1 MKLWILPD
9 GKYYAGFAPVTAG
22 SVAVAPRPT
31 VYHAYTGTPSLD
43 PAICWRPMTQ
53 AEIDAIKAAL
63 ASSVANGVELQ
74 DVVKAAFLV
83 VLDGINTLRAQHSLA
98 AVTPAQFKQAIINK
112 LPNP

>member
-1 MKLWILPD
+1 MRYWIMPD

-22 SVAVAPRPT
+22 AVEVAPRPT
-31 VYHAYTGTPSLD
+31 AYHAYTGVPSLD
-43 PAICWRPMTQ
+43 PVVCWRLMTQ
-53 AEIDAIKAAL
+53 VEIDEIKAAM
-63 ASSVANGVELQ
+63 AESVANGLGFE

-83 VLDGINTLRAQHSLA
+83 VLDGINTLRAQHGLA

>member
-1 MKLWILPD
+1 MKFWILPD

-22 SVAVAPRPT
+22 AVAVAPRPT
-31 VYHAYTGTPSLD
+31 AYHAYTGTPSLD

-53 AEIDAIKAAL
+53 IELDEIKSVMAA
-63 ASSVANGVELQ
+63 SIANGLGFEE
-74 DVVKAAFLV
+74 VVKAALLV

-98 AVTPAQFKQAIINK
+98 AITPAQFKQAIINK